1 MDTHTLE
8 VGLIKWYGGYN
19 AQKEKENKF
28 GFLERSRPKEDLF
41 IHETNLLCSPDELN
55 ERTVVVFEVRQ
66 NRKSGKNEAIKV
78 RQPDFTQSEDLQVCA
93 KSEHLQ
99 IWIQAI
105 FQMVEQITT
114 SDSDTI
120 EFLFKKFTEARENG
134 YDLTGL
140 VKNIPDQVFLDY
152 QYLIEFLPVERSLKI
167 MSILYSQSN
176 DESTKMELKEK
187 VSVKLKNHSRYIHSF
202 QNKWYELPSHEG
214 GEIEWC
220 SDDYK
225 KDIWDSLPFTLI
237 TDQEIWS
244 YVPYH
249 KKYSILLR
257 RLNSSTKRE
266 EYNLTFD
273 KVVETAKNART
284 HEMMPDGLKRDKR
297 IFPFLSN
304 IEQVNI
310 GWSLIN
316 EFWDLMKRDAKIR
329 AVFRAAKENQNLG
342 ISDYLHTEKDL
353 LVKAVLLL
361 LGKKLGRSAPLGQV
375 HHWITEYITEAAW
388 KSTEPLDLGPILPGC
403 SVLSN
408 VQYCEARRWPTR
420 EGGWKTNEK
429 GQEIAYCPRQH
440 GPCVVNTN
448 QSLRGAHI
456 NGLPDISWEKWTL
469 TDFFES
475 LGVNP
480 TSNSLNRNDTYLL
493 KIAGW
498 VNRLN
503 EIRERMKC
511 EHCGKTLIPDK
522 KYAFNPAGYN
532 STVARCPDG
541 HGTGVYFNHCSN
553 KDCSHI
559 IDSRESSNKFDR
571 YYICILCGDI
581 PKYSRVSFSEE
592 DPFHHAPPFTP
603 GDICPKCGKEKMLNL
618 TENEDVSVCSDS
630 TCNHHIYL
638 KGRKTKKKP
647 TNRLPV
653 KTRNYVPFLN
663 RDRQSF
669 VNEIELND
677 LPWLPNTE
685 SEAVTFPGPT
695 VSEIQLD
702 NHPWLPA
709 PESKSHI
716 LKPHTVTEIEL
727 DDLPW
732 QTITEDE
739 FLDSVATSGTHYA
752 ATPSFSQSYR
762 CDICGGVVANDICTN
777 CMFDW
782 DS

>member
-28 GFLERSRPKEDLF
+28 GFVERSRPNEDLF
-41 IHETNLLCSPDELN
+41 IHETNLLCSPDKLN

-78 RQPDFTQSEDLQVCA
+78 RQPDFTQPEDLQVCA

-99 IWIQAI
+99 IWLPAI
-105 FQMVEQITT
+105 TQLIEQLTT
-114 SDSDTI
+114 PDKETI
-120 EFLFKKFTEARENG
+120 EFIYKKFMAVHADG
-134 YDLTGL
+134 FDLDNL
-140 VKNIPDQVFLDY
+140 VEKIPDQIFFVY
-152 QYLIEFLPVERSLKI
+152 QNFIDFLPVERYLKI
-167 MSILYSQSN
+167 SSVIYDRSDDDIAKKQIS
-176 DESTKMELKEK
+176 EK
-187 VSVKLKNHSRYIHSF
+187 ISSKLKNQYRHIHSF
-202 QNKWYELPSHEG
+202 QNNWYELSSKEV
-214 GEIEWC
+214 GEIEWR

-225 KDIWDSLPFTLI
+225 KDIWDSLPFSLV
-237 TDQEIWS
+237 TDQEIWI
-244 YVPYH
+244 YVPDH

-257 RLNSSTKRE
+257 RLNPSIDKEDYDSV
-266 EYNLTFD
+266 FD
-273 KVVETAKNART
+273 RVVETAKNARS
-284 HEMMPDGLKRDKR
+284 HETLPEGLKGYKR
-297 IFPFLSN
+297 IFPFLNS
-304 IEQVNI
+304 IDQVET
-310 GWSLIN
+310 GWSSIN
-316 EFWDLMKRDAKIR
+316 DYWDLMNRDAKIR
-329 AVFRAAKENQNLG
+329 AVFRAAKEDRNLK
-342 ISDYLHTEKDL
+342 IRDYLQTEKDL

-361 LGKKLGRSAPLGQV
+361 LGRKVGESAPLEQV

-408 VQYCEARRWPTR
+408 VQYCEARRWPGGD
-420 EGGWKTNEK
+420 GGWKTNDK

-440 GPCVVNTN
+440 GPCVVNIN
-448 QSLRGAHI
+448 QSLRGAHV
-456 NGLPDISWEKWTL
+456 NGLPDISWDKWTL

-581 PKYSRVSFSEE
+581 PRYSRISFSEE

-603 GDICPKCGKEKMLNL
+603 GDICPKCGKKKMLNL
-618 TENEDVSVCSDS
+618 TENEDVRVCSDS

-638 KGRKTKKKP
+638 KGRKTKKIP

-653 KTRNYVPFLN
+653 KTKNYVPSLN
-663 RDRQSF
+663 RDRHSV
-669 VNEIELND
+669 VNEIELDD

-709 PESKSHI
+709 PERKSHS
-716 LKPHTVTEIEL
+716 LKPQTVTEIEL

-739 FLDSVATSGTHYA
+739 FLDSVALSGAHFA
-752 ATPSFSQSYR
+752 AVPSFSQSYR
-762 CDICGGVVANDICTN
+762 CDICGGVVANDICTS